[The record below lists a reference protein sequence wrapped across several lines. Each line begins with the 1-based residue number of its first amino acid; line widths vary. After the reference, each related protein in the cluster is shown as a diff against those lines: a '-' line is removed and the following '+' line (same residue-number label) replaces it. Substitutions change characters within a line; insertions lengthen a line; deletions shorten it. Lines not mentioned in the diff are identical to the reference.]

1 MMIEWI
7 RSRLVPEARDIWR
20 QWSTWLIGAALAIES
35 ATAFFDAGQ
44 LLWVLNLAPR
54 QLNEAVP
61 SAVLLAVKLT
71 LLALAVIAKLFRQAG
86 LERRRAAT
94 TGGRVN
100 G

>member
-1 MMIEWI
+1 MIEWI

-20 QWSTWLIGAALAIES
+20 QWSTWLIGAALAIEG

-54 QLNEAVP
+54 QLSEAVP
-61 SAVLLAVKLT
+61 SAALLAIKLT

-86 LERRRAAT
+86 LERRRADAAE
-94 TGGRVN
+94 GRAD